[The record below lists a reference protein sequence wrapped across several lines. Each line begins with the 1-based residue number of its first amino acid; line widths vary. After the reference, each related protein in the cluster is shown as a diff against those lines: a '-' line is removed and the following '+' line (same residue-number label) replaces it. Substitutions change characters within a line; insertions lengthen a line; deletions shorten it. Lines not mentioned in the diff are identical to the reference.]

1 MNFLLL
7 KRLRVGLSI
16 FFLIVLAFAFI
27 DFRKSF
33 SKEDYSLA
41 VFFQF
46 VPSLIR
52 NITVSG
58 IIDFGAILVLILT
71 ILFGRIY
78 CSVLCPLGIF
88 QDVVSWL
95 SGKTSG
101 MTKSKKKRK
110 FKYHKA
116 WTILRYSLLALVIFP
131 LLFGSIT
138 MVTLLDPYS
147 LFGRIASTLLKP
159 VVVVVNN
166 LFCCRISPCRCL

>member
-16 FFLIVLAFAFI
+16 FFLIILAFAFI

-58 IIDFGAILVLILT
+58 IVDFGVLLVLILT

-101 MTKSKKKRK
+101 GTKSKKKRK
-110 FKYHKA
+110 YKYHKA
-116 WTILRYSLLALVIFP
+116 WTILRYSLLALV
-131 LLFGSIT
+131 S
-138 MVTLLDPYS
+138 
-147 LFGRIASTLLKP
+147 
-159 VVVVVNN
+159 
-166 LFCCRISPCRCL
+166 CRCFLAASPWLRSSTHTASLAESPRPFLSLSSWWLTTFLQRD